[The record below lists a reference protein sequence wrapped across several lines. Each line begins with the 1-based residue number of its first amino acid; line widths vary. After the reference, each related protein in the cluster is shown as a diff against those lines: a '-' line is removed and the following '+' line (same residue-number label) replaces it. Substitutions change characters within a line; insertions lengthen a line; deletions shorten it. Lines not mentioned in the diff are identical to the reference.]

1 MKDPIVE
8 EVRRARET
16 LAARYDY
23 DFDRQFAAMRL
34 QSRKWPAGVVS
45 FAGPP
50 RKLKR
55 VQPPDAAQAAVQTP
69 NSETPQAPI
78 EMPEL

>member
-8 EVRRARET
+8 EVRRAREI
-16 LAARYDY
+16 LAARYNY

-45 FAGPP
+45 FADPP
-50 RKLKR
+50 RKLNR
-55 VQPPDAAQAAVQTP
+55 AQSPTDEQREEHH
-69 NSETPQAPI
+69 S
-78 EMPEL
+78 

>member
-8 EVRRARET
+8 EVRRIREAI
-16 LAARYDY
+16 AAEYNN
-23 DFDRQFAAMRL
+23 DFGRQLAAMRL

-55 VQPPDAAQAAVQTP
+55 VMPPDAEPAAGQTP
-69 NSETPQAPI
+69 HSESAANPSDKPK
-78 EMPEL
+78 L

>member
-8 EVRRARET
+8 EVRRAREA
-16 LAARYDY
+16 LSARYNY
-23 DFDRQFAAMRL
+23 DLRRHCAAMRL

-45 FAGPP
+45 FADPP

-55 VQPPDAAQAAVQTP
+55 VQPPDAEQ
-69 NSETPQAPI
+69 
-78 EMPEL
+78 PEVHHL

>member
-8 EVRRARET
+8 EVRRAREA
-16 LAARYDY
+16 LAARYNHDV
-23 DFDRQFAAMRL
+23 RRMFAAMRL

-45 FAGPP
+45 FADPP

-55 VQPPDAAQAAVQTP
+55 VQQSAAEPAVGQTP
-69 NSETPQAPI
+69 HSEAQSAPI
-78 EMPEL
+78 ETPER

>member
-16 LAARYDY
+16 LAARYNY
-23 DFDRQFAAMRL
+23 DFGRQLAAMRL

-55 VQPPDAAQAAVQTP
+55 VRPQTP
-69 NSETPQAPI
+69 NE
-78 EMPEL
+78 

>member
-8 EVRRARET
+8 EVRRAREA
-16 LAARYDY
+16 LAARYNHDV
-23 DFDRQFAAMRL
+23 RRMSAAMRL

-45 FAGPP
+45 FADPP

-55 VQPPDAAQAAVQTP
+55 VQQPSAGQ
-69 NSETPQAPI
+69 
-78 EMPEL
+78 PEVHHL

>member
-8 EVRRARET
+8 EVRRAREA
-16 LAARYDY
+16 LSARYNY
-23 DFDRQFAAMRL
+23 DLRRHCAAMRL

-45 FAGPP
+45 FADPP

-55 VQPPDAAQAAVQTP
+55 VRPPDAAQAAGQTP
-69 NSETPQAPI
+69 HSETPKDSI
-78 EMPEL
+78 EISEL